1 MCELLVLAAP
11 SPFPLGPALQQA
23 VGLEAAGEAGHG
35 WGVAWLPALGSPLRL
50 HKRPRALT
58 GDPSAA
64 DLADEYAVLA
74 LIHLR
79 MPTDMSTV
87 GMPDTQPFQHE
98 TSDHAFAH
106 NGYLA
111 RHDEWRDRYSAEL
124 LGRAD
129 SEVGFAVF
137 RALHP
142 ELGTQGAL
150 RRMFEDL
157 AGDGFANLVVLDRSG
172 EATIY
177 CANHTNHIYALS
189 QHPGGTRQQGFT
201 TSLHKTD
208 AVLARAALAPIFPD
222 AQLTQVPLGE
232 IRTISVAPL
241 DADVEGAA

>member
-11 SPFPLGPALQQA
+11 SSFPLGPALVQA
-23 VGLEAAGEAGHG
+23 AGLEAAGEAGHG

-58 GDPSAA
+58 GDPSAL
-64 DLADEYAVLA
+64 DLADEPAVLA

-87 GMPDTQPFQHE
+87 GMPDTQPFHHE
-98 TSDHAFAH
+98 VSDHAFAH

-111 RHDEWRDRYSAEL
+111 RHNEWRDRYSAEL

-157 AGDGFANLVVLDRSG
+157 AGDGFANLVVLERSG

-177 CANHTNHIYALS
+177 CANHTNHIYALV
-189 QHPGGTRQQGFT
+189 QGRQQGFT
-201 TSLHKTD
+201 TGLHTTD
-208 AVLARAALAPIFPD
+208 DATARAALAPIFPG
-222 AQLTQVPLGE
+222 AQLTQVPVGE
-232 IRTISVAPL
+232 IRTISAAPL
-241 DADVEGAA
+241 AVDVEGAA